1 MAVFS
6 IFYTYLTTKS
16 SFLSIPPVM
25 SVHRACTGERLSR
38 SLHAWDVLREFTVFS
53 VQEREQITLAMD
65 IAYEFKNL
73 RSLVQF
79 AY

>member
-1 MAVFS
+1 M
-6 IFYTYLTTKS
+6 
-16 SFLSIPPVM
+16 
-25 SVHRACTGERLSR
+25 CEE
-38 SLHAWDVLREFTVFS
+38 SLLYEHF
-53 VQEREQITLAMD
+53 QEREHITLAMD